1 MKISIR
7 EAQPSDLAAIA
18 ELFDQYRQFYEQAP
32 DLALAQSFIT
42 ARFNRQ
48 ESVILVAHSDA
59 SGPIGFCQ
67 LYPTF
72 CSVEAQPIYALYD
85 LFVLPTARKSGAG
98 RMLLQAAE
106 ATAKGAG
113 KVRMDLTTARTNR
126 AAQSLYESQGWVR
139 DDVFFAYSRRVG
151 PGSSSY

>member
-7 EAQPSDLAAIA
+7 EAQPSDLAAVA
-18 ELFDQYRQFYEQAP
+18 ELFDQYRQFYEQPP
-32 DLALAQSFIT
+32 DLALAQAFIS

-48 ESVILVAHSDA
+48 ESVILLAESEG
-59 SGPIGFCQ
+59 SGAIGFCQ

-85 LFVLPTARKSGAG
+85 LFVMPIARKTGAG

-106 ATAKGAG
+106 AKAMVAG
-113 KVRMDLTTARTNR
+113 KVRMDLTTSRTNQ

-139 DDVFFAYSRRVG
+139 DEVFFAYSRRVQHH
-151 PGSSSY
+151 SSSR